1 MRINLNNKYVIG
13 CHVMFY
19 EIEIYKEYIKGLI
32 NLLENVNNIKNVY
45 IDLCFNVSERIE
57 KIDTS
62 KITKDD
68 LIEEFTVGVKKL
80 EELGFNR
87 NNLKW
92 KLITPEDDFYFHAD
106 YRRDLNYNYCKKVDY
121 IMHGETDSFFP
132 KEAFH
137 ALESLSRYTN
147 KEKIF
152 RYAVCFA
159 DRKMWDSS
167 WDPLVHPK
175 YIDHVFED
183 GPESHLNPNQAK
195 SQMSIEDMNKINSEI
210 QQFDIDCINYP
221 KIDGSCLVLSSD
233 LIKFGVNIPK
243 CLIYNDDHGLSIM
256 AQKLCGKNYYQ
267 FIIKN
272 LLKVHARRHPKK
284 RLYVLNE
291 DNSYSIGPKINTFEQ
306 FRTLSNENIKMLQTT
321 AQNKFFENHDFE
333 LYLKEVEKNEFKEN
347 K

>member
-1 MRINLNNKYVIG
+1 MTKLKNKYVIG

-19 EIEIYKEYIKGLI
+19 EIKIYKEYIDGLI
-32 NLLENVNNIKNVY
+32 NLLETVDNKENVY
-45 IDLCFNVSERIE
+45 LDLCFNISEKIE
-57 KIDTS
+57 KIDTDKIS
-62 KITKDD
+62 KEELIKLFKDGITK
-68 LIEEFTVGVKKL
+68 LMIYTYPP
-80 EELGFNR
+80 
-87 NNLKW
+87 NLKW
-92 KLITPEDDFYFHAD
+92 KIITPEDDFYFHAD
-106 YRRDLNYNYCKKVDY
+106 YRRDLNYYYCKKVDY

-132 KEAFH
+132 KEALQ
-137 ALESLSRYTN
+137 ALESLSEYTN
-147 KEKIF
+147 ANNIH
-152 RYAVCFA
+152 RYIVCFA
-159 DRKMWDSS
+159 YRKMWDPS
-167 WDPLVHPK
+167 WDPTVHPK

-256 AQKLCGKNYYQ
+256 SGKLLGKNYIQ
-267 FIIKN
+267 FICKN

-291 DNSYSIGPKINTFEQ
+291 DNPYSLGKKINTFEE
-306 FRTLSNENIKMLQTT
+306 FRRLSDANIQTLASNAPNRFYEYK
-321 AQNKFFENHDFE
+321 DFKHE
-333 LYLKEVEKNEFKEN
+333 
-347 K
+347 